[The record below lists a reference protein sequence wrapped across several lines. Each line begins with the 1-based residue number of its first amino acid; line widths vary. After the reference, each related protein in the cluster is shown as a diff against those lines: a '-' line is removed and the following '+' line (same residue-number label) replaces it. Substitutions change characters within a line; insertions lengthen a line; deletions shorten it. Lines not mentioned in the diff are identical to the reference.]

1 MFEKKKDSNQL
12 QYIIFEKCV
21 CLFLILYIYLFPT
34 PYLLN
39 KLLWRFWNSS
49 YITIKIYFFTF
60 CSCCF
65 WIVIK
70 KEGREKIFSIVGCVI
85 WNARNKVYFS
95 LVFVLLHRNHIHCCV
110 DSRKNNIYHNIYME
124 DMNVLYQSH
133 LTHIPNASL
142 SWQWWT
148 TIEV

>member
-21 CLFLILYIYLFPT
+21 CLFLILYIYSCPT
-34 PYLLN
+34 PYILN

-60 CSCCF
+60 CCCF

-95 LVFVLLHRNHIHCCV
+95 LVFVLLHRNHIHTLLCGFEE
-110 DSRKNNIYHNIYME
+110 KTIY
-124 DMNVLYQSH
+124 
-133 LTHIPNASL
+133 
-142 SWQWWT
+142 T
-148 TIEV
+148 TIYIWRIWMYYIRAT